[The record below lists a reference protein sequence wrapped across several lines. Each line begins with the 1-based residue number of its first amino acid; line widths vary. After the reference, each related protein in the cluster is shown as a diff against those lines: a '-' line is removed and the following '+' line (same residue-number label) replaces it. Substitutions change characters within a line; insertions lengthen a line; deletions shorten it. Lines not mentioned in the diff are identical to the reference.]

1 MFLLHILILL
11 QKYKWF
17 FKILV
22 IIYSQLKLCKVAY
35 FIGRE
40 IKGKLA
46 HPCILPI
53 KTVPYQYEL
62 ICMLIQSN
70 TLATE
75 Q

>member
-1 MFLLHILILL
+1 MFLLRILILL

-46 HPCILPI
+46 HPGIL
-53 KTVPYQYEL
+53 PYQYEL
-62 ICMLIQSN
+62 VCMLIQSN
-70 TLATE
+70 TLAIE

>member
-35 FIGRE
+35 FIGKV

-46 HPCILPI
+46 HPGILPI
-53 KTVPYQYEL
+53 KTVSYQYEL
-62 ICMLIQSN
+62 IRMLTQSN
-70 TLATE
+70 TSATK
-75 Q
+75 

>member
-1 MFLLHILILL
+1 M
-11 QKYKWF
+11 
-17 FKILV
+17 
-22 IIYSQLKLCKVAY
+22 SY
-35 FIGRE
+35 FTDKE

-46 HPCILPI
+46 HPGILPI

-70 TLATE
+70 TLAIE